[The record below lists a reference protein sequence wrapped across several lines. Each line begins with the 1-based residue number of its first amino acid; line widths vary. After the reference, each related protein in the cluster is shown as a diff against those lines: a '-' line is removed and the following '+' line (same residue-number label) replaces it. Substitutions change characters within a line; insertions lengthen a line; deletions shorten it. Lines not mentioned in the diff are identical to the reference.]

1 MSTTTA
7 EPQTEENVATDDQPT
22 DTTPP
27 APEDALFDKSHYDDP
42 ELALPKVDCEG
53 TDKIALKFSGTV
65 FLDRMD
71 PRDVELMRNMK
82 LGNDVTLMIEG
93 KCSKKGWGFTTDREG
108 ELDVVKLEHAV
119 TIHSV
124 YKPVS

>member
-1 MSTTTA
+1 MSTTT
-7 EPQTEENVATDDQPT
+7 TEEIPVEQAPHGDDAFE
-22 DTTPP
+22 TPSP
-27 APEDALFDKSHYDDP
+27 PEDALFDRSKYDNP
-42 ELALPKVDCEG
+42 ELALQKIDGEG

-71 PRDVELMRNMK
+71 PADVELMRNMK

-93 KCSKKGWGFTTDREG
+93 KCAKKGWGFTTDREG

-119 TIHSV
+119 NVHSV
-124 YKPVS
+124 YKPVT

>member
-1 MSTTTA
+1 MTTTIEEPQTTA
-7 EPQTEENVATDDQPT
+7 ETT
-22 DTTPP
+22 DTPP
-27 APEDALFDKSHYDDP
+27 PPDPEDALFDRSKYDNP
-42 ELALPKVDCEG
+42 ELALPKVDGEG

-71 PRDVELMRNMK
+71 PADVELMRNMK

-93 KCSKKGWGFTTDREG
+93 KCAKKGWGFTTDREG

-119 TIHSV
+119 NVHSV
-124 YKPVS
+124 YKPVT

>member
-1 MSTTTA
+1 MSTTIE
-7 EPQTEENVATDDQPT
+7 EPQTAAETT
-22 DTTPP
+22 DTPP
-27 APEDALFDKSHYDDP
+27 PPDPKDALFDRSNYDNP
-42 ELALPKVDCEG
+42 ELALPKVDGEG

-71 PRDVELMRNMK
+71 PADVELMRNMK

-93 KCSKKGWGFTTDREG
+93 KCAKKGWGFTTDREG

-119 TIHSV
+119 NVHSV
-124 YKPVS
+124 YKPVT

>member
-1 MSTTTA
+1 VSVIEAPTA
-7 EPQTEENVATDDQPT
+7 TPEESAESAPL
-22 DTTPP
+22 P
-27 APEDALFDKSHYDDP
+27 A
-42 ELALPKVDCEG
+42 
-53 TDKIALKFSGTV
+53 KIAIKFGGTV
-65 FLDRMD
+65 ILDRSD
-71 PRDVELMRNMK
+71 PRDQAIFRSLE